1 MIKFHVKLPFPAYNC
16 FVTKSNKGY
25 MLYFNIQNEY
35 LRLITNKCLTMSPFI
50 NINILIHK

>member
-1 MIKFHVKLPFPAYNC
+1 MLNYCFQPPYNC

-35 LRLITNKCLTMSPFI
+35 LRLITNKLLTFKLFI
-50 NINILIHK
+50 DMIILIHE

>member
-16 FVTKSNKGY
+16 FVTKSNKDY
-25 MLYFNIQNEY
+25 ILYFNIQNEY

>member
-35 LRLITNKCLTMSPFI
+35 LRLITNKLLTFKLFI
-50 NINILIHK
+50 DIIISIHE